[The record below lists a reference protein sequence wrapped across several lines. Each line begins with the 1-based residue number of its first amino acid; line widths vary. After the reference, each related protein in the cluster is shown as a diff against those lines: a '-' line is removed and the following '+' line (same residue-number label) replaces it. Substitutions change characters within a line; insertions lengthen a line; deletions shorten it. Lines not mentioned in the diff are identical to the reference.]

1 MTQTQEIYST
11 DELGELCVTFQFT
24 FKKITSECRDTREAY
39 TRDLDTLAW
48 MSACYATSKLQAS
61 IKAHHDFMRSA
72 EWKYGSDCFDWG
84 VYHISQLRMKLC
96 IDLVRIV
103 ALGSK
108 EKTKHDLMCVEKALT
123 DLSDHHVMYK

>member
-1 MTQTQEIYST
+1 MTQTQEIYTT
-11 DELGELCVTFQFT
+11 DELFQLFIT
-24 FKKITSECRDTREAY
+24 YKSTLNKIKLECRDTREAY

-48 MSACYATSKLQAS
+48 MSACYATPKLQAS
-61 IKAHHDFMRSA
+61 IKAHHEFMVSA
-72 EWKYGSDCFDWG
+72 DWKFGSDCFDWD

-103 ALGSK
+103 AFGSK